1 MSKKYETP
9 NVNIQYFKVE
19 DRLTSDIENQWS
31 MTLDQDT
38 EIGDW

>member
-9 NVNIQYFKVE
+9 NVNIQYFEVE

>member
-1 MSKKYETP
+1 MRKKYETP
-9 NVNIQYFKVE
+9 NVNIQYFEVE